1 MSFKSEI
8 HSFSLTHPFPGQ
20 KISSRRP
27 EDLLSTFGHH
37 GVHLTEILLISLF
50 AAVPAGF
57 AGAFFRMSVSWANAV
72 RTEHPALLFGLPAA
86 GLLIAYLYRAC
97 RISHRG
103 ELMLL
108 TDVVHGKFS
117 DGNHSQNSPQLE
129 RSTLNA
135 VSKTAVFKE
144 VSPFLAPLI
153 YIASVLSH
161 LCGASV
167 GCEGASILLGGGLGA
182 QFGRWFHLSGKDL
195 SLIILSAMA
204 GAFAPLLGT
213 PLAAAVFVLE
223 RCRFR
228 GLMGFLSC
236 LCASFF
242 SYEITHWLGLPP
254 CRFSLDHAVPAF
266 SGPTVGRVFL
276 LTLLCILA
284 GSAFCGLLKCVERLA
299 DRFCPNR
306 FLAMG
311 LGGLLVALLTF
322 GCGTQTF
329 CGAGF
334 ANIQNA
340 LHGEAENWD
349 FCLKIG
355 FTALALGVG
364 FKGGQIVPAF
374 FSGAALGC
382 VLAPWLDL
390 EPAFA
395 AAVGLIVLFA
405 VVVRCPIASVF
416 LALELFFG
424 MGFGWFCFAA
434 ILVFC
439 SIEAETWA
447 AARLHRVSQTQ
458 ISNHVAS
465 DFQNR
470 FFQEKRS

>member
-1 MSFKSEI
+1 MSFRSEV

-20 KISSRRP
+20 KLSSRRH
-27 EDLLSTFGHH
+27 EDFLSSFGHH
-37 GVHLTEILLISLF
+37 GVHLAEIFLISLL

-57 AGAFFRMSVSWANAV
+57 AGAFFRLSVSWANAV
-72 RTEHPALLFGLPAA
+72 RTEYPALLFGLPVS
-86 GLLIAYLYRAC
+86 GLLIAYLYRVC
-97 RISHRG
+97 HVCHRG
-103 ELMLL
+103 ELTLL
-108 TDVVHGKFS
+108 TDAVHGKKSVGNTAESSLSFS
-117 DGNHSQNSPQLE
+117 SAKGSAFS
-129 RSTLNA
+129 
-135 VSKTAVFKE
+135 E
-144 VSPFLAPLI
+144 VPPSLAPLI
-153 YIASVLSH
+153 YTASVLSH

-167 GCEGASILLGGGLGA
+167 GCEGASILLGGGIGA
-182 QFGRWFHLSGKDL
+182 HFARWFHLSGKDL

>member
-1 MSFKSEI
+1 MSFRSEV

-20 KISSRRP
+20 KLSSRRH
-27 EDLLSTFGHH
+27 EDFLSSFGHH
-37 GVHLTEILLISLF
+37 GVHLAEIFLISLL

-57 AGAFFRMSVSWANAV
+57 AGAFFRLSVSWANAV
-72 RTEHPALLFGLPAA
+72 RTEYPALLFGLPVS
-86 GLLIAYLYRAC
+86 GLLIAYLYRVC
-97 RISHRG
+97 HVCHRG
-103 ELMLL
+103 ELTLL
-108 TDVVHGKFS
+108 TDAVHGKKSVGNTAESSLSFS
-117 DGNHSQNSPQLE
+117 SAKGSAFS
-129 RSTLNA
+129 
-135 VSKTAVFKE
+135 E
-144 VSPFLAPLI
+144 VPPFLAPLI
-153 YIASVLSH
+153 YTASVLSH

-167 GCEGASILLGGGLGA
+167 GCEGASILLGGGIGA
-182 QFGRWFHLSGKDL
+182 HFARWFHLSGKDL